1 MPIDNEARHIGASA
15 LLQERPGPAAHPFR
29 IQVEQEVLD
38 DLQERLAQTRW
49 ARLPGAADWSFGTS
63 RAYLQ
68 ELVEYWRA
76 GYDWRHQEA
85 RLNELPQFK
94 ARVGATDVHFVHV
107 RGREP
112 REGTPLLLLHGWPDS
127 FFRFHRVIPLLS
139 GSFTLVVPSLPGF
152 PLTGP
157 LRGASAEQP
166 TRQSAELLYQLMT
179 EVLGY
184 ARFGVVGGDG
194 GSVLAQVLAID
205 HPEAVSAIHLTDLGW
220 HVYNADPSSLA
231 RPEQKY
237 LQAAKKR
244 FLADMAY
251 AMMQSTRPRS
261 LAAALNDSPVGLA
274 SWILDR
280 FHSWSDADGDIDS
293 RFGRDELLTNVML
306 YWVTQAIG
314 PSMYNYFA
322 EARSPS
328 LASRDRVERPVGLA
342 LFPKDIGG
350 AIPPRSLAERTL
362 NVQRFTEMPR
372 GSHFAAWEEPELFA
386 RDVLEFFQ
394 ERAIAR

>member
-1 MPIDNEARHIGASA
+1 MHIDHEARKGAAA
-15 LLQERPGPAAHPFR
+15 LFQERPGTAVLPFR
-29 IQVEQEVLD
+29 IQVGQDVLD

-49 ARLPGAADWSFGTS
+49 AELPGEADWAHGTS
-63 RAYLQ
+63 RTYLR
-68 ELVEYWRA
+68 ELVDYWRS
-76 GYDWRHQEA
+76 GYDWHREEA

-107 RGREP
+107 QGGEP
-112 REGTPLLLLHGWPDS
+112 RMEPLLLLHGWPDS
-127 FFRFHRVIPLLS
+127 FFRFHKVIPILS
-139 GSFTLVVPSLPGF
+139 RSFTLVVPSLPGF

-157 LRGASAEQP
+157 LRGATPDQP
-166 TRQSAELLYQLMT
+166 TRQSAELVFRLMT
-179 EVLGY
+179 DVLGY

-194 GSVLAQVLAID
+194 GSVLAQILAID
-205 HPEAVSAIHLTDLGW
+205 HPEAISAIHLTDLGW

-231 RPEQKY
+231 EPEQKY
-237 LQAAKKR
+237 LEAARKR

-251 AMMQSTRPRS
+251 AMVQSTRPRS
-261 LAAALNDSPVGLA
+261 LATALNDSPVGLA
-274 SWILDR
+274 SWIVDR
-280 FHSWSDADGDIDS
+280 FHSWSDSDGDVDAS
-293 RFGRDELLTNVML
+293 FGRDELLTNIML

-314 PSMYNYFA
+314 PSMYNYFT

-328 LASRDRVERPVGLA
+328 LTPKNRVERPVGLA

-386 RDVLEFFQ
+386 RDVLAFFQ
-394 ERAIAR
+394 EHGNAR